1 MLYLIFGNNFF
12 LWKCFRR
19 RNKLNLFLFNCY
31 KLLFL
36 LECLSAQKQQQNC
49 FEKQYKNLIINF
61 GSLHIIKRIGIVCL
75 TNFLKIKKKFF
86 LKVSAPDAFYLA
98 HYIDEEIAG
107 RRIKNYK
114 IETGDDRNFL
124 KMTNGEKHVRIFF

>member
-12 LWKCFRR
+12 LWKWFRR

-36 LECLSAQKQQQNC
+36 LECLNAQQKQQQNC

-61 GSLHIIKRIGIVCL
+61 GSLHIIKRIGIVYL
-75 TNFLKIKKKFF
+75 TRFF
-86 LKVSAPDAFYLA
+86 
-98 HYIDEEIAG
+98 
-107 RRIKNYK
+107 
-114 IETGDDRNFL
+114 
-124 KMTNGEKHVRIFF
+124 